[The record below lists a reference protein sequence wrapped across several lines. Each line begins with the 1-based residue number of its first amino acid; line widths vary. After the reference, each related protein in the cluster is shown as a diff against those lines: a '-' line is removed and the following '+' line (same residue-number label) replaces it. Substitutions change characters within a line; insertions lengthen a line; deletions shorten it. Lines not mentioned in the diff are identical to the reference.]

1 MTRLSLCIAIAEA
14 ISRFHAV
21 CFISAKAVS
30 LEACMSLFTQLLG
43 DQITAADTT
52 KSE

>member
-1 MTRLSLCIAIAEA
+1 MQSGSL
-14 ISRFHAV
+14 RV
-21 CFISAKAVS
+21 VKAVS